1 MTIARFSIIIP
12 TYNRQAQLARCLASL
27 AELSCPR
34 EQFEVIVVNDDETTM
49 LVKLVDE
56 FRSRINLTLLTQ
68 PHAGPAQARNTGA
81 HAATNEFLAFTDDD
95 CEPAPEWLA
104 RLAAALASNPGA
116 LVGGHTL
123 NALTQ
128 NAYSSASQLLIDYIY
143 GYYNAQPEAA
153 RFVASNNI
161 AVSRNVFLEV
171 GGFDTSFP
179 RAAAEDREFCDR
191 WRHTG
196 RAIVYAPDA
205 IVRHAHAL
213 SARTYLRQHLNYG
226 RGAYHFHR
234 IHARREPDGKIRVEP
249 LSFYLDLIRAP
260 TAQARGWR
268 QLKLSALIFASQVAN
283 TAGYA
288 LERLRPTHDKRN

>member
-1 MTIARFSIIIP
+1 MTIARFSIVIP
-12 TYNRQAQLARCLASL
+12 TYNRQMQLARCLASL
-27 AELSCPR
+27 AELNYPR
-34 EQFEVIVVNDDETTM
+34 EQFEVIVVNDDETTT
-49 LVKLVDE
+49 LAKLADE
-56 FRSRINLTLLTQ
+56 FRLKLNLTLLTQ

-81 HAATNEFLAFTDDD
+81 RAARYEFLAFTDDD
-95 CEPAPEWLA
+95 CAAAPDWLT
-104 RLAAALASNPGA
+104 RLVAALAHNPGA
-116 LVGGHTL
+116 LVGGHTV
-123 NALTQ
+123 NALPL
-128 NAYSSASQLLIDYIY
+128 NSYSAASQLLIDYIY

-161 AVSRNVFLEV
+161 ALSLNDFLEV

-205 IVRHAHAL
+205 IIYHAHAL
-213 SARTYLRQHLNYG
+213 NARKYLRQHLNYG

-234 IHARREPDGKIRVEP
+234 IHARREREGKIRVEP

-260 TAQARGWR
+260 VKQAHGWHR
-268 QLKLSALIFASQVAN
+268 LKLSTLLFASQAAN

-288 LERLRPTHDKRN
+288 LERLRPTHDKQN